1 MMHCCTSTKFEFTFP
16 GEWCSQKKIA
26 QINNQDNCNQMTLL
40 LKCTVLSIFSLFL
53 LFFPYFVATT
63 SCHFLSLSLPPSLPP
78 SHTHAQSLSRPPF
91 SFFLFLPLSFSFSFS
106 LSLPVT
112 FLLSSLIHFRSATPR
127 LLEKGEEICVSP
139 NLFCIFPY
147 TL

>member
-1 MMHCCTSTKFEFTFP
+1 MSTIMMHCCTSTKCESTFP

-53 LFFPYFVATT
+53 LFFSYFVATT

-78 SHTHAQSLSRPPF
+78 SLPHTRTMFISSPIFFF
-91 SFFLFLPLSFSFSFS
+91 SFSSSFIFFLLLPLFTRHFLIIFSYSFSFRHSQAS
-106 LSLPVT
+106 RKRRRDLRQP
-112 FLLSSLIHFRSATPR
+112 
-127 LLEKGEEICVSP
+127 
-139 NLFCIFPY
+139 
-147 TL
+147 